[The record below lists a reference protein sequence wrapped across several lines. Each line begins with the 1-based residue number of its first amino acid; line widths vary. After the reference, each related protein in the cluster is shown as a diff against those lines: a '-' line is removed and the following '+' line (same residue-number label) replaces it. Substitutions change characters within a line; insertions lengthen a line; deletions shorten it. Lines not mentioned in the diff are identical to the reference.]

1 MIVIDIG
8 NTNIVLGVYFKKK
21 LIRKKRFETKS
32 KKLLTEINKLFTKNF
47 FLYSKFDYNECIISS
62 VVPSITPVFIKIF
75 KKNKFKHTIV
85 RHSSQFLNIKLNIKN
100 QKELGTDRIV
110 NSIASLDLYG
120 SDCIIVDFGTATTF
134 DVIKKNIYIGGIIA
148 PGIIS
153 SHDSLVKNAALLK
166 KIEILKSN
174 IVIGKNTEQA
184 MKSGFYWGYIS
195 LINGIISKILS
206 KKKFKPKLILTGG
219 LAKIFKNNIKQKYIY
234 MPDLT
239 LHGLYLIGIKKNDR

>member
-21 LIRKKRFETKS
+21 LTKQYRFETKS
-32 KKLLTEINKLFTKNF
+32 KKLLIEINRFFTKSF
-47 FLYSKFDYNECIISS
+47 FLNSKFDYKGCIISS
-62 VVPSITPVFIKIF
+62 VVPNITPFFTKILKKYKIKY
-75 KKNKFKHTIV
+75 TIV
-85 RHSSQFLNIKLNIKN
+85 KYSSPYLNMKFNIKN
-100 QKELGTDRIV
+100 PKELGIDRMV
-110 NSIASLDLYG
+110 NSIASLDLFG
-120 SDCIIVDFGTATTF
+120 NNCIIVDFGTATTF
-134 DVIKKNIYIGGIIA
+134 DVIKKKIYIGGIIA

-166 KIEILKSN
+166 KIKILKSN
-174 IVIGKNTEQA
+174 IVIGKNTEEA

-195 LINGIISKILS
+195 LINGIILKILS
-206 KKKFKPKLILTGG
+206 EKKFKPKLILTGG
-219 LAKIFKNNIKQKYIY
+219 LAKVFKNNIKQKYIY